1 MYLNV
6 LKILKD
12 NIFCLYQFDIHFA
25 LLSVVVIAATSWLQW
40 ICKIDI
46 PHRFAGGV
54 ACDAAVAAHASMLG
68 SDNHPCRRPDICR
81 PLGIFACAKIESR
94 PPNVRTGRPADG
106 RTTSAVA
113 IAACGA

>member
-1 MYLNV
+1 MYFNV

-12 NIFCLYQFDIHFA
+12 YVFCLYQFDIHFA
-25 LLSVVVIAATSWLQW
+25 LLSFVVIAATSWLQW

-68 SDNHPCRRPDICR
+68 SGNHPCRRPDIRR
-81 PLGIFACAKIESR
+81 PRRIANNPLTPCYSYG
-94 PPNVRTGRPADG
+94 
-106 RTTSAVA
+106 SARVA
-113 IAACGA
+113 RVARIRDARHAGWQ